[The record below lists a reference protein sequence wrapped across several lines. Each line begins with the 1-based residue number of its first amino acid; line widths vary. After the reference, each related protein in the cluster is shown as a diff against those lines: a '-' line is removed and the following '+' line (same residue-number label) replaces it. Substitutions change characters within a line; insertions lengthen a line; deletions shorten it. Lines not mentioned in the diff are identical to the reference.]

1 MSNICPSYEALS
13 LLGVKGG
20 KYMSICEKID
30 ERREHLTSGVR
41 KEATNEGAKTTSR
54 ARTAS
59 IDAFRTRNLDR
70 LYHHL

>member
-1 MSNICPSYEALS
+1 
-13 LLGVKGG
+13 
-20 KYMSICEKID
+20 MSICEKID